1 MKTRLALLLAGC
13 ALVANT
19 IAAQKPEPSPER
31 FGYISDPPPSESRA
45 LRKGPVAPLEE
56 DRLKYASFLSQS
68 GTGLVRLLPRWTFS
82 NAPQSPAPES
92 RPWGPRDFGINGGGA
107 YFSFYYRTH
116 EYGRGSDIE
125 LNRRA
130 LGRDLKF
137 YGDHDELRPDLKSY
151 EGVPS
156 EGTFSV
162 GFAGADYGMM
172 TDLGDLPL
180 ESISID
186 HASLAFLLKYR
197 PPRPEPQAR
206 CEARRFNAGVAADGR
221 LYNRRLPIKT
231 GATYLLR
238 SIVYDRYD
246 VLVAIKVVR
255 QENDGSVTIAW
266 KLLKKFERTDLQRVE
281 HLNQNTL
288 ICPPG

>member
-1 MKTRLALLLAGC
+1 MKSRLALLLASC
-13 ALVANT
+13 AMVATT
-19 IAAQKPEPSPER
+19 IVAQKPDPSPER
-31 FGYISDPPPSESRA
+31 LGYIPDPPPSESRA

-68 GTGLVRLLPRWTFS
+68 DTGLVRLLPRWAIS

-130 LGRDLKF
+130 TGPDVKF
-137 YGDHDELRPDLKSY
+137 YGDHGELRPDLKSY
-151 EGVPS
+151 EGPPS
-156 EGTFSV
+156 EGWFTV

-172 TDLGDLPL
+172 TDLGDVPL
-180 ESISID
+180 ESINIE
-186 HASLAFLLKYR
+186 HASLAFLLRYR

-206 CEARRFNAGVAADGR
+206 CEARRFHAGVAADGH
-221 LYNRRLPIKT
+221 LYRSRLPIKT

-238 SIVYDRYD
+238 SIVYDKYD
-246 VLVAIKVVR
+246 VLVAIQVVR
-255 QENDGSVTIAW
+255 QESDGSVTIAW
-266 KLLKKFERTDLQRVE
+266 KLLKKFDRTDLERFRN
-281 HLNQNTL
+281 LNQNTL
-288 ICPPG
+288 ICPSS